1 MLGARHISKTV
12 DTSAVRKVVLDGD
25 GRIRELPAA
34 EWLQFPWEEVRMFM
48 HEYPVYVLPT
58 TELLDV
64 LEDLTEGMKT
74 IEIGAGTGSIGRH
87 LGIKMTDSYLQQDN
101 AVVKK
106 LYQFSGQPVIR
117 YLSDVIKAD
126 ALTAYRR
133 FKPECI
139 LGCYVTHRWREG
151 MQNGNMYGV
160 DFERLLPLVKRLV
173 LVGNKH
179 IHWENPI
186 MAQNHREI
194 DLQGGIITRND
205 DRSADRIFVW
215 DRLKPALPAGAFRYI
230 TPIGTTISGG

>member
-1 MLGARHISKTV
+1 MLGTRYIPRDV
-12 DTSAVRKVVLDGD
+12 DTHAVRQAVLDEN
-25 GRIRELPAA
+25 GRIKELPAV
-34 EWLQFPWEEVRMFM
+34 EWLRFPWDELRMFM

-58 TELLDV
+58 TELLDA
-64 LEDLTEGMKT
+64 LEDLTEGLKT
-74 IEIGAGTGSIGRH
+74 IEIGAGSGSIGRH

-101 AVVKK
+101 AQVKM
-106 LYQFSGQPVIR
+106 LYQLSGQPVIH
-117 YLSDVIKAD
+117 YPPDVIKAD

-160 DFERLLPLVKRLV
+160 DFERLLPLVKRLI

-186 MAQNHREI
+186 MAQRHREI
-194 DLQGGIITRND
+194 DLQGTLITRSE
-205 DRSADRIFVW
+205 DRTSDRIFVW
-215 DRLKPALPAGAFRYI
+215 D
-230 TPIGTTISGG
+230 SGGCL

>member
-1 MLGARHISKTV
+1 MLGTRYIPRDV
-12 DTSAVRKVVLDGD
+12 DTHAVRQAVLDEN
-25 GRIRELPAA
+25 GRIKELPAV
-34 EWLQFPWEEVRMFM
+34 EWLRFPWDELRMFM

-58 TELLDV
+58 TELLDA
-64 LEDLTEGMKT
+64 LEDLTEGLKT
-74 IEIGAGTGSIGRH
+74 IEIGAGSGSIGRH

-101 AVVKK
+101 AQVKM
-106 LYQFSGQPVIR
+106 LYQLSGQPVIH
-117 YLSDVIKAD
+117 YPPDVIKAD

-160 DFERLLPLVKRLV
+160 DFERLLPLVKQLI

-186 MAQNHREI
+186 MAQRHREI
-194 DLQGGIITRND
+194 DLQGTLITRSE
-205 DRSADRIFVW
+205 DRTSDRIFVW
-215 DRLKPALPAGAFRYI
+215 D
-230 TPIGTTISGG
+230 SGGCL

>member
-1 MLGARHISKTV
+1 MLDARCISGAI
-12 DTSAVRKVVLDGD
+12 DTGAVREAVLDGD
-25 GRIRELPAA
+25 GRIKELPAA
-34 EWLQFPWEEVRMFM
+34 EWLQFQWEELRMFM

-87 LGIKMTDSYLQQDN
+87 LGIKMTDSYLQKDN

-106 LYQFSGQPVIR
+106 LYQLSGQPVIH
-117 YLSDVIKAD
+117 YPSDVIKAD

-160 DFERLLPLVKRLV
+160 DFERLVPLVKRLI

-186 MAQNHREI
+186 MSLRHREI
-194 DLQGGIITRND
+194 DLHGALITRNE
-205 DRSADRIFVW
+205 DRTADRIYVW
-215 DRLKPALPAGAFRYI
+215 DNDYSH
-230 TPIGTTISGG
+230 TTYTGSSRILRG

>member
-1 MLGARHISKTV
+1 MLGARHINSSV
-12 DTSAVRKVVLDGD
+12 DTSVVREVALDGF

-34 EWLQFPWEEVRMFM
+34 EWLQFPWEELRMFM

-58 TELLDV
+58 TELLDM
-64 LEDLTEGMKT
+64 LADLTDGLKT
-74 IEIGAGTGSIGRH
+74 IEIGAGSGSIGRH

-101 AVVKK
+101 ALVKK
-106 LYQFSGQPVIR
+106 LYELTGQPVIH
-117 YLSDVIKAD
+117 YPPDVIKAD

-160 DFERLLPLVKRLV
+160 DFERLLPLIRRLV

-179 IHWENPI
+179 VHWENPI
-186 MAQNHREI
+186 MSLNHREI
-194 DLQGGIITRND
+194 DLHGALITRNE
-205 DRSADRIFVW
+205 DRSADRIYVW
-215 DRLKPALPAGAFRYI
+215 DNDYSH
-230 TPIGTTISGG
+230 TTYTGSSRILRG

>member
-1 MLGARHISKTV
+1 MLGTRYIPRDV
-12 DTSAVRKVVLDGD
+12 DTHAVRQAVLDEN
-25 GRIRELPAA
+25 GRIKELPAV
-34 EWLQFPWEEVRMFM
+34 EWLRFPWDELRMFL

-58 TELLDV
+58 TELLDA
-64 LEDLTEGMKT
+64 LEDLTEGLKT
-74 IEIGAGTGSIGRH
+74 IEIGAGSGSIGRH

-101 AVVKK
+101 AQVKM
-106 LYQFSGQPVIR
+106 LYQLSGQPVIH
-117 YLSDVIKAD
+117 YPPDVIKAD

-160 DFERLLPLVKRLV
+160 DFERLLPLVKRLI

-186 MAQNHREI
+186 MAQRHREI
-194 DLQGGIITRND
+194 DLQGTLITRSE
-205 DRSADRIFVW
+205 DRTSDRIFVW
-215 DRLKPALPAGAFRYI
+215 D
-230 TPIGTTISGG
+230 SGGCL

>member
-1 MLGARHISKTV
+1 MLGTRYFSQDV
-12 DTSAVRKVVLDGD
+12 DTHAVRQAVLDEN
-25 GRIRELPAA
+25 GRIKELPAA
-34 EWLQFPWEEVRMFM
+34 EWLRFPWDELRMFM

-58 TELLDV
+58 AELLDA
-64 LEDLTEGMKT
+64 LEDLTEGLKT
-74 IEIGAGTGSIGRH
+74 IEVGAGSGSIGRH

-101 AVVKK
+101 AQVRM
-106 LYQFSGQPVIR
+106 LYQLSGQPVIH
-117 YLSDVIKAD
+117 YPPDVIKAD

-160 DFERLLPLVKRLV
+160 DFERLLPLVKRLI

-186 MAQNHREI
+186 MAQRHREI
-194 DLQGGIITRND
+194 DLHGTLITRSE
-205 DRSADRIFVW
+205 DRTSDRIFVW
-215 DRLKPALPAGAFRYI
+215 DSDGCL
-230 TPIGTTISGG
+230 